1 MANFDTVKSGIVG
14 LLNALGYRES
24 SQNVDFKNAPANEYG
39 NTFILK
45 PLTGENQNNTIID
58 RFDDEQEWQILIAF
72 ARSEQNDISNLD
84 AAHRAKDAIIK
95 SLDKPANWQS
105 FVKILKYNK
114 WSVVETPNY
123 FIMDIRLSILDLY
136 VHG

>member
-95 SLDKPANWQS
+95 SLDKPANWTS
-105 FVKILKYNK
+105 FVKILKYNR
-114 WSVVETPNY
+114 WEVQEFQNY
-123 FIMDIRLSILDLY
+123 FVLSIKLNILDQY
-136 VHG
+136 IHG

>member
-123 FIMDIRLSILDLY
+123 FIMDIRLSILDIFI
-136 VHG
+136 HN